1 MKQTKGMMFLAFI
14 FCVTFSTFSMSA
26 SAAVQTVRSM
36 DATAQNEA
44 VAQKSLKK
52 QLRKQWK
59 KVLTKVKEGKKTLK
73 EKAENI
79 SVSNG
84 QLLSL
89 ALVGLACIGL
99 GVILTSSFITSLG
112 GIFITIT
119 IVLWVLKLI
128 GIV

>member
-1 MKQTKGMMFLAFI
+1 MKQRKVMMFLAFI

-36 DATAQNEA
+36 DTTAKNEA

-52 QLRKQWK
+52 QFRKQWK
-59 KVLTKVKEGKKTLK
+59 KVLTKVKEVKKTLN

-79 SVSNG
+79 SISNG

-99 GVILTSSFITSLG
+99 GAILTSGFIASLG
-112 GIFITIT
+112 GLFITIA

-128 GIV
+128 GII

>member
-1 MKQTKGMMFLAFI
+1 MKQTKVMMFLAFI

-59 KVLTKVKEGKKTLK
+59 KVLTKVKEVKKTLK

-112 GIFITIT
+112 GLFITIA

>member
-1 MKQTKGMMFLAFI
+1 MKQTKVMMFLAFI

-112 GIFITIT
+112 GLFITIA

>member
-1 MKQTKGMMFLAFI
+1 MKQTKVMMFLAFI

>member
-99 GVILTSSFITSLG
+99 GAILTSSFITSLG
-112 GIFITIT
+112 GLFITIA

>member
-112 GIFITIT
+112 GLFITIT